1 LPASPVCVEQCKIT
15 MLHAPK
21 RSRRPVVG
29 STRFIAAAMELARQ
43 SVDAD
48 APLLA
53 GVSYAYKGP
62 FFGKICKSDAIW
74 VITIAAQ
81 IPLAICLDK
90 GKITRPRMS

>member
-1 LPASPVCVEQCKIT
+1 VVVRRDS
-15 MLHAPK
+15 
-21 RSRRPVVG
+21 SRQRWW
-29 STRFIAAAMELARQ
+29 LARQ

-74 VITIAAQ
+74 GITIAAQ